1 MYVTNKELSIS
12 CHCSNTHRKYLLQT
26 YLSDAMRI
34 QIVNMLKRDMKFTY
48 KKLSAFKQEKWIV
61 TPAQR
66 HYKDFVIRRKLRPS
80 TRFHRSNTMK
90 LWRCEWTSQAGSAR
104 GKHEGGRMGRPR
116 VASNKEELRRT
127 VAYIS
132 RTWKPTLVSV
142 TLVLTQLLQYR
153 GVEVGVMEKAKNY
166 YVVLEHGK
174 DGKWNL
180 PLDERLSKERKNV
193 QGK

>member
-1 MYVTNKELSIS
+1 
-12 CHCSNTHRKYLLQT
+12 
-26 YLSDAMRI
+26 
-34 QIVNMLKRDMKFTY
+34 
-48 KKLSAFKQEKWIV
+48 
-61 TPAQR
+61 
-66 HYKDFVIRRKLRPS
+66 
-80 TRFHRSNTMK
+80 
-90 LWRCEWTSQAGSAR
+90 
-104 GKHEGGRMGRPR
+104 MGRPR
-116 VASNKEELRRT
+116 VASNKEGHSRTLRRT

-166 YVVLEHGK
+166 YVVLKHGK

>member
-1 MYVTNKELSIS
+1 
-12 CHCSNTHRKYLLQT
+12 
-26 YLSDAMRI
+26 
-34 QIVNMLKRDMKFTY
+34 
-48 KKLSAFKQEKWIV
+48 
-61 TPAQR
+61 
-66 HYKDFVIRRKLRPS
+66 
-80 TRFHRSNTMK
+80 
-90 LWRCEWTSQAGSAR
+90 
-104 GKHEGGRMGRPR
+104 MGRPR